1 MAKKSAKSEKV
12 STHKKKA
19 AKATKKHAKEKV
31 KDKGAKAKK
40 LAKPAAKKDPV
51 VKAKKV
57 AKLAAKKVEA
67 APPGVVIPSAD
78 DFQFERPERTPD
90 VKPGTYPDGHP
101 LDNVHYL
108 ECKVILKPEDFT
120 SAESFHAFGREFRKL
135 TTDWGIRY
143 STAHLVGQMP
153 QIKEVIFLDTVD
165 FRLYNNAYI
174 LRRRV
179 TYEYGFPVGDPEI
192 VFKFRHPD
200 IQLCAEKD
208 VRPHIPGI
216 YRIKF
221 KAEALPLRDKLGGY
235 RKLFSHNVQFGLSQV
250 EPGERT
256 SLSFLT
262 KVFPCLAPLK
272 TSDSDRV
279 ELVNQTIVEEVL
291 FDLGVLDFGKG
302 VLAKT
307 NIAIWRRRGDHK
319 PLVAEFAFQAKFDRR
334 EELQAKILER
344 CEKLFLG
351 VQKMFAA
358 RVFLGAT
365 KTGVVYRL
373 NGNPPQNHE

>member
-1 MAKKSAKSEKV
+1 MAKKAKKARKDMKPEKSAK
-12 STHKKKA
+12 
-19 AKATKKHAKEKV
+19 AKAPVE
-31 KDKGAKAKK
+31 KK
-40 LAKPAAKKDPV
+40 LAKAAKKEV
-51 VKAKKV
+51 V
-57 AKLAAKKVEA
+57 AKPKEKTKLATPA
-67 APPGVVIPSAD
+67 AAGPGPAPAAVTSAD
-78 DFQFERPERTPD
+78 EFQFDRPDRTPD
-90 VKPGTYPDGHP
+90 LKPGTYMDGHP

-108 ECKVILKPEDFT
+108 ECKIILKPEQFT
-120 SAESFHAFGREFRKL
+120 SPQSFQEFGRIFRKV
-135 TTDWGIRY
+135 TDKLGLKY

-153 QIKEVIFLDTVD
+153 QIKEVVFLDTAD

-200 IQLCAEKD
+200 LQLCAEKD

-221 KAEALPLRDKLGGY
+221 KAEALPLKDKLGGY
-235 RKLFSHNVQFGLSQV
+235 RKLFSHNVQFGFSQV
-250 EPGERT
+250 EPGDRT
-256 SLSFLT
+256 SMAFLT

-272 TSDSDRV
+272 RSGSDRV

-334 EELQAKILER
+334 EELQDKIVGR
-344 CEKLFLG
+344 CEKLFLS
-351 VQKMFAA
+351 VQATMKDQ
-358 RVFLGAT
+358 VYLGAT

>member
-1 MAKKSAKSEKV
+1 MAKKE
-12 STHKKKA
+12 KKA
-19 AKATKKHAKEKV
+19 KKPEKP
-31 KDKGAKAKK
+31 AKAKK
-40 LAKPAAKKDPV
+40 SIE
-51 VKAKKV
+51 KKV
-57 AKLAAKKVEA
+57 AKAAKKPEKSAKKKLAQSAGKGPAVKPKKRA
-67 APPGVVIPSAD
+67 APVAAADAAPGPKTAVVPSAD
-78 DFQFERPERTPD
+78 EFQFERPDRTPD
-90 VKPGTYPDGHP
+90 IKPGTYLDGHP

-108 ECKVILKPEDFT
+108 ECKIILKPDQFT
-120 SAESFHAFGREFRKL
+120 SAQSFQEFGRLFRKM
-135 TTDWGIRY
+135 TDKWGVNY

-153 QIKEVIFLDTVD
+153 QIKEVVFLDTAD

-250 EPGERT
+250 EPGDRT
-256 SLSFLT
+256 SMAFLT
-262 KVFPCLAPLK
+262 KVFPCLEPLK
-272 TSDSDRV
+272 QSDSDRV

-334 EELQAKILER
+334 EELHEKAKER

-351 VQKMFAA
+351 VQTMLKDWIY
-358 RVFLGAT
+358 LGAT

>member
-1 MAKKSAKSEKV
+1 VERELAMAKKAKRSKTAEKP
-12 STHKKKA
+12 SKAERPAKNKKKA
-19 AKATKKHAKEKV
+19 KLGKATKAEKPAK
-31 KDKGAKAKK
+31 KDAKAKIQ
-40 LAKPAAKKDPV
+40 AEPTAAAGAGTTP
-51 VKAKKV
+51 VKA
-57 AKLAAKKVEA
+57 AMS
-67 APPGVVIPSAD
+67 SAD
-78 DFQFERPERTPD
+78 EFQFERPDRTPD
-90 VKPGTYPDGHP
+90 IKPGTYLDGHP

-108 ECKVILKPEDFT
+108 ECKIILKPDQFT
-120 SAESFHAFGREFRKL
+120 SPQSFQEFGRLFRKMTEKL
-135 TTDWGIRY
+135 GIRY

-153 QIKEVIFLDTVD
+153 QIKEVVFLDTAD

-200 IQLCAEKD
+200 LQLCAEKD

-216 YRIKF
+216 YRVKF
-221 KAEALPLRDKLGGY
+221 KAEALPLKDKIGGY
-235 RKLFSHNVQFGLSQV
+235 RKLFSHNVQFGFSQV
-250 EPGERT
+250 EPGDRT
-256 SLSFLT
+256 SMAYLT
-262 KVFPCLAPLK
+262 KVFPCLEPLK
-272 TSDSDRV
+272 RSDSDRV

-334 EELQAKILER
+334 EELQEKIIER
-344 CEKLFLG
+344 CEKLFFG
-351 VQKMFAA
+351 VQSMVKDQIY
-358 RVFLGAT
+358 LGAT